1 MTLPLDDHTRMGFI
15 TGVRNQREAR
25 EVATRAER
33 LGYDSLWTGDHIAF
47 TLSILDP
54 LLQLAQ
60 FATASTRL
68 MLGTSVFLLPLRHPV
83 LAAKQVASIDQLS
96 DGRFIFG
103 VGVGGEFELEYDAVN
118 VPLSER
124 GARLEA
130 ALPLMRGLLAGEPTR
145 GDDTFYPFPEVALKP
160 ATVQRPMPIWC
171 GGRAPAA
178 LDRMGRLA
186 DGWISYVVT
195 PEQYA
200 DGLSKIEE
208 GAARAGRE
216 VQGFG
221 TAHLLFARVADD
233 HETAFESAN
242 AHLSRRYAM
251 DFSRATQRYAA
262 IGTPADVAERMD
274 AYYRAGVRHFIL
286 DTVADAQE
294 EREEQ
299 LERFASEVR
308 PLLGSP

>member
-1 MTLPLDDHTRMGFI
+1 MSLPLDDTTRMGFI
-15 TGVRNQREAR
+15 TSVRNQREAS
-25 EVATRAER
+25 EIAARAES

-47 TLSILDP
+47 TLAILDP

-60 FATASTRL
+60 IATASEKL

-83 LAAKQVASIDQLS
+83 LAAKQVASIDHLS
-96 DGRFIFG
+96 NGRFIFG
-103 VGVGGEFELEYDAVN
+103 VGVGGEFEAEYAAVN
-118 VPLSER
+118 VPLAER

-145 GDDTFYPFPEVALKP
+145 GDERFYPFPEIQLKP
-160 ATVQRPMPIWC
+160 ATQQTKMPIWC

-195 PEQYA
+195 PDQYA
-200 DGLSKIEE
+200 KGLSKIEA
-208 GAARAGRE
+208 GAERVGRE
-216 VQGFG
+216 LQSFG

-233 HETAFESAN
+233 YETAFESAN

-251 DFSRATQRYAA
+251 DFSRATKRYAA
-262 IGTPADVAERMD
+262 IGTPADVAARMD
-274 AYYRAGVRHFIL
+274 EYRRAGVRHFIL
-286 DTVADAQE
+286 DSIADASD
-294 EREEQ
+294 ERDEQ
-299 LERFASEVR
+299 LERFAKEVR
-308 PLLGSP
+308 PLLS